1 MIDVKDLDLVQ
12 ILRQKT
18 TMLQTSHISHS
29 IRIEVL
35 SNLIHHLNYSDS
47 LYSNKLTVI
56 NGIATSPPLIQNQNN
71 ENHIPLSTSPKWYLE
86 QYQTKKTLIFKSLQ
100 TRSSFFAQSCYKF
113 FKTIDLL
120 CQVNAYISPPNTT
133 ALPAHSDLYP
143 IFVAQIEGE
152 KFWKIEN
159 DEWIKLKAG
168 DVLFIPAGIKHQAKT
183 ENQNSVHLTYGLH
196 FLTAKDLD
204 TKADSDIILLF
215 EDDFIDKKLIKDWFE
230 FKCNIL
236 KDYQF
241 FKITEADIFAQSPKK
256 GFRPLTYFTMAN
268 FDNNLHYYFADG
280 PSGVL
285 KQQNTMQLRSK
296 ILNSDSTINQELL
309 DKLIR
314 AKLWI

>member
-1 MIDVKDLDLVQ
+1 M
-12 ILRQKT
+12 
-18 TMLQTSHISHS
+18 
-29 IRIEVL
+29 
-35 SNLIHHLNYSDS
+35 
-47 LYSNKLTVI
+47 
-56 NGIATSPPLIQNQNN
+56 
-71 ENHIPLSTSPKWYLE
+71 
-86 QYQTKKTLIFKSLQ
+86 
-100 TRSSFFAQSCYKF
+100 
-113 FKTIDLL
+113 
-120 CQVNAYISPPNTT
+120 
-133 ALPAHSDLYP
+133 
-143 IFVAQIEGE
+143 
-152 KFWKIEN
+152 
-159 DEWIKLKAG
+159 
-168 DVLFIPAGIKHQAKT
+168 
-183 ENQNSVHLTYGLH
+183 H

-296 ILNSDSTINQELL
+296 ILNSDPTIDQELL